1 MPALTLERLIASI
14 GFGSRKEA
22 RALIRAGMVE
32 MEGNVLDNP
41 FMEFK
46 ERPETIVVNGEEV
59 PTVEKLYV
67 MLHKPLDVECS
78 HNARDHQSVY
88 SLLPDRFTA
97 MGIQT
102 VGRLDADSSGLLLL
116 SNQGDFIHKVESPKK
131 GYLKKY
137 RVTLARPFT
146 ESQKM
151 ELLRGVMLKDE
162 RRPVVA
168 REISQERLT
177 AADGSEYDTVVI
189 SIGEGLYHQ
198 VRRMFAAVG
207 NHVETLTREAIGPVV
222 LDETLGESGWR
233 FLTDAEVASLCGSG
247 FSRG

>member
-1 MPALTLERLIASI
+1 MPALTLERLLAGI

-22 RALIRAGMVE
+22 RALVRMGVVE
-32 MEGNVLDNP
+32 LNGEVQEDP
-41 FMEFK
+41 FVEFK
-46 ERPETIVVNGEEV
+46 ERPATITVNGEEV
-59 PTVEKLYV
+59 TTQEKLYV

-78 HNARDHQSVY
+78 HNARDHRSVFE
-88 SLLPDRFTA
+88 LLPDRFTA

-102 VGRLDADSSGLLLL
+102 VGRLDADSEGLLLL

-146 ESQKM
+146 EEQKA
-151 ELLRGVMLKDE
+151 ELLGGVMLKGE
-162 RRPVVA
+162 RRPVLA
-168 REISQERLT
+168 REIAVEGDS
-177 AADGSEYDTVVI
+177 VVI

-207 NHVETLTREAIGPVV
+207 NHVETLKRDAIGHVL
-222 LDETLGESGWR
+222 LDETLGKGGWR
-233 FLTDAEVASLCGSG
+233 FLTDDEVASLM
-247 FSRG
+247 

>member
-1 MPALTLERLIASI
+1 MPALTLERLLAGI

-22 RALIRAGMVE
+22 RALVRMGVVE
-32 MEGNVLDNP
+32 LNGEVQEDP
-41 FMEFK
+41 FVEFK
-46 ERPETIVVNGEEV
+46 ERPATITVNGEEV
-59 PTVEKLYV
+59 TTQEKLYV

-78 HNARDHQSVY
+78 HNARDHRSVFE
-88 SLLPDRFTA
+88 LLPDRFTA

-102 VGRLDADSSGLLLL
+102 VGRLDADSEGLLLL

-146 ESQKM
+146 EEQKA
-151 ELLRGVMLKDE
+151 ELLGGVMLKGE
-162 RRPVVA
+162 RRPVLA
-168 REISQERLT
+168 REIAVEGDS
-177 AADGSEYDTVVI
+177 VVI

-207 NHVETLTREAIGPVV
+207 NHVETLKRDAIGPVL
-222 LDETLGESGWR
+222 LDETLGKGGWR
-233 FLTDAEVASLCGSG
+233 FLTDDEVASLT
-247 FSRG
+247 

>member
-1 MPALTLERLIASI
+1 MPALTLERLLAGI

-22 RALIRAGMVE
+22 RALVRMGVVE
-32 MEGNVLDNP
+32 LNGEVQEDP
-41 FMEFK
+41 FVEFK
-46 ERPETIVVNGEEV
+46 ERPATITVNGEEV
-59 PTVEKLYV
+59 TTQEKLYV

-78 HNARDHQSVY
+78 HNARDHRSVFE
-88 SLLPDRFTA
+88 LLPDRFTA

-102 VGRLDADSSGLLLL
+102 VGRLDADSEGLLLL

-146 ESQKM
+146 EKQKA
-151 ELLRGVMLKDE
+151 ELLGGVMLKGE
-162 RRPVVA
+162 RRPVLA
-168 REISQERLT
+168 REI
-177 AADGSEYDTVVI
+177 AVDGDSVVI

-207 NHVETLTREAIGPVV
+207 NHVETLKRDAIGPVL
-222 LDETLGESGWR
+222 LDETLGKGGWR
-233 FLTDAEVASLCGSG
+233 FLTDDEVASLM
-247 FSRG
+247 